1 MSEISTLTIK
11 IPVELKEQ
19 IKAAALE
26 AEHSLSSEVC
36 ARLVASFTV
45 VEEKKSR
52 KHAKDDEL
60 LEIDSQHTSENT
72 EPALTQKEL
81 KKLRTLLNTR
91 KTATKKK

>member
-36 ARLVASFTV
+36 ARLAASFAIA
-45 VEEKKSR
+45 EDKKSR
-52 KHAKDDEL
+52 KHAKDEQ

-72 EPALTQKEL
+72 EPELTQKEL
-81 KKLRTLLNTR
+81 KKLRALLNTR